1 MKNEKRKFSAEFKV
15 KVVREH
21 LENQVPV
28 GKICEQYNIQP
39 NLFYLW
45 KKESAPGKQ
54 AATQYML
61 STLVKN
67 GVVVLSLMVMKPSV
81 TEDDVFLQIQK
92 YTSHFDTISS
102 EQCEKVLAMPIAH

>member
-1 MKNEKRKFSAEFKV
+1 LKNEKRKFSAEFKV

-45 KKESAPGKQ
+45 KKELFNGALTTFSKKK
-54 AATQYML
+54 
-61 STLVKN
+61 SVKADDDKINRLEERLKDKDSLISEIVEDNLRLKKKLN
-67 GVVVLSLMVMKPSV
+67 G
-81 TEDDVFLQIQK
+81 EI
-92 YTSHFDTISS
+92 
-102 EQCEKVLAMPIAH
+102 